1 MAIPRK
7 LLRAALAAL
16 PVKTLRA
23 MAEWDGVRGRDTMTP
38 AQLVERLGW
47 DSSNLAGY
55 TMHMSAADLKEVA
68 DVFGIEDPGRSKG
81 ALSNAVWVFIV
92 DYDKNQK
99 LAKAGLKKSE
109 ARDVFGLAG
118 KPGFGK
124 ALWAWTEGRW
134 NKIGYKKLTP
144 GEQTI
149 WRVRWMFQEV
159 DHGDSFAGYFE
170 NADDDMPIQV
180 VDDLKKIGAPKSA
193 AALRK
198 IGKMFFPRGVP
209 ARQSARERAMQ
220 GVPVDDLWDECYEIW
235 NATRE
240 DLAELSVEYAARH
253 PKLFGA

>member
-1 MAIPRK
+1 MPIPRK
-7 LLRAALAAL
+7 LVQAALAAL
-16 PVKTLRA
+16 PVKTLRS

-47 DSSNLAGY
+47 NSSTLAGY
-55 TMHMSAADLKEVA
+55 SNHMSAADLKKVA
-68 DVFGIEDPGRSKG
+68 KVFGLDVSRRKKGEDYG
-81 ALSNAVWVFIV
+81 VWLFIV

-99 LAKAGLKKSE
+99 LAKAGLKKTE
-109 ARDVFGLAG
+109 ARDVFALAG

-124 ALWAWTEGRW
+124 ALWAWTEDRW
-134 NKIGYKKLTP
+134 NKIGYKKLTK

-149 WRVRWMFQEV
+149 WRVRWMFNEV

-170 NADDDMPIQV
+170 NADDDMPIRV
-180 VDDLKKIGAPKSA
+180 LADLKRIGAPKSA

-198 IGKMFFPRGVP
+198 IGKMLFPRGVP

-235 NATRE
+235 NAAGE
-240 DLAELSVEYAARH
+240 DLAELSVRYAAKH